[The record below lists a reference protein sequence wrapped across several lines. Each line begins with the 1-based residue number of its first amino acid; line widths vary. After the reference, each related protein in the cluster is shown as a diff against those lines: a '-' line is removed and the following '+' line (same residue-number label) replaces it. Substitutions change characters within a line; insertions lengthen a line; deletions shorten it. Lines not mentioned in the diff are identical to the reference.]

1 MKKKYGIIA
10 AVAVCCMLLIGGC
23 AGNNNAAVG
32 VNEGKDQVAQT
43 GSESGEATGNEG
55 QKESENA
62 GPEQNIV
69 YISASKLNVRQEP
82 VSGATVLAKAPKG
95 SRVQILEEKTDE
107 SGKLWYKINF
117 KDVSGDVAGWIAA
130 EYTVE
135 KLEDLLTGNLK
146 NLDLSPFEKAIEYE
160 GNPKVKVKGVY
171 VTIHSAA
178 GANLEK
184 LIQLAENTEIN
195 AFVVDVKDDLG
206 NMLFKSQTAEKYAPD
221 ANNKAPIKDVKAF
234 TQKLK
239 EKNIYLIAR
248 IVSFKDPT
256 YSKYH
261 PERSIQDKS
270 TGQTFVGSDGLKWVS
285 AYDRELWD
293 YNIGVAKEAADAG
306 FNEIQFD
313 YVRFPASNGG
323 RLDSKLDYRNTNNEF
338 KPEAIQKYLK
348 YAHEQLSPKKV
359 YISADVFGLVGSVS
373 DDMGLGQHWEA
384 VSNVTDYICPM
395 MYPSHYGAGVYGL
408 AVPDAKPYET
418 VYKSTYD
425 SVVRNSNLQTPAT
438 IRPWIQ
444 DFTATW
450 VKGNIRYGT
459 NEVNLQIKALN
470 DNGVDEYLLWNAG
483 NRYSIK

>member
-10 AVAVCCMLLIGGC
+10 ATLVCCMTLIAGCTGGNKA
-23 AGNNNAAVG
+23 AGGSV
-32 VNEGKDQVAQT
+32 GKDQMVQSETEANAQNEAGNVVA
-43 GSESGEATGNEG
+43 EP
-55 QKESENA
+55 ENMA
-62 GPEQNIV
+62 
-69 YISASKLNVRQEP
+69 YISASKLNVRPEP
-82 VSGATVLAKAPKG
+82 VGSAQIMAKAPKG
-95 SRVQILEEKTDE
+95 SRVEILEEKTDE
-107 SGKLWYKINF
+107 SGMIWYKINY
-117 KDVSGDVAGWIAA
+117 KDVSGDVQGWIAA
-130 EYTVE
+130 EHTVK

-146 NLDLSPFEKAIEYE
+146 NLDLSPFEKTFEYE
-160 GNPKVKVKGVY
+160 GNPRVKVKGVY
-171 VTIHSAA
+171 VTVHSAA
-178 GANLEK
+178 GANLEN

-195 AFVVDVKDDLG
+195 AFVVDVKDDFG
-206 NMLFKSQTAEKYAPD
+206 KMLFKTNAAEKYAPD
-221 ANNKAPIKDVKAF
+221 ANEKAPIKDIKAF

-256 YSKYH
+256 YSNDY
-261 PERSIQDKS
+261 PERSILDKS
-270 TGQTFVGSDGLKWVS
+270 TGQTFMNSDGLKWVS
-285 AYDRELWD
+285 AYDRELWN

-323 RLDSKLDYRNTNNEF
+323 KMDSRLDYRNTNNEF

-348 YAHEQLSPKKV
+348 FAQEQLSPKKV

-384 VSNVTDYICPM
+384 ISNVTDYICPM
-395 MYPSHYGAGVYGL
+395 MYPSHYGSGVYGL

-450 VKGNIRYGT
+450 VKGHIRYGT
-459 NEVNLQIKALN
+459 NELNLQIKALN
-470 DNGVDEYLLWNAG
+470 ENGVDEYLLWNSG